1 MAMHIEKPALLAFDA
16 GTFARL
22 NQAYQRLD
30 RSEVVRAWHLLEA
43 LHVLGQTQL
52 VPHAQSHWFM
62 LGLAWRTRDL
72 SELSGQLLRLLLVP
86 LGHLLGRLPMGN
98 TGRAAVN
105 AFRPMPVAP
114 DLLATIRAFQQ
125 LGQE

>member
-1 MAMHIEKPALLAFDA
+1 MAMRIEKPELVTFDP

-22 NQAYQRLD
+22 SQAYQRLE

-43 LHVLGQTQL
+43 LHVIGQTRL

-62 LGLAWRTRDL
+62 LGLAWRTREL
-72 SELSGQLLRLLLVP
+72 SELSGQVLRLLLVP
-86 LGHLLGRLPMGN
+86 LGHLLGRLPVGN
-98 TGRAAVN
+98 TGRATVN

-125 LGQE
+125 SSQM